1 MTQKIFAAMAVIA
14 GLFLVSQTAL
24 AAPMMCSGEET
35 SCIAACQARPR
46 ALIGDCIA
54 TCRTWGNYCKRT
66 GCWDNGTSRYCGLL
80 RQ

>member
-14 GLFLVSQTAL
+14 GLFLVSETAL
-24 AAPMMCSGEET
+24 AAPMMCIGEET

-54 TCRTWGNYCKRT
+54 TCRTWGNYCNRT
-66 GCWDNGTSRYCGLL
+66 GCWDNGTSR
-80 RQ
+80 